1 MRITSPSGDAFQLV
15 IVRYQHPDVGED
27 RWDSNWLIVNGTVAA
42 GPEAWGFTEPCVT
55 TFELADFADWLDEL
69 AKEGS
74 EPSSFEFAEPNLK
87 FSYTPWPR
95 RALQLTLAHESAPP
109 SMSEVERRTGRD
121 SGVRDAETYWRS
133 ALAIEIRGALMDY
146 PIRGGAA

>member
-1 MRITSPSGDAFQLV
+1 MRITSSSGDAFQLV

-42 GPEAWGFTEPCVT
+42 GPETWGFIEPCVT

-69 AKEGS
+69 AQEGS

-87 FSYTPWPR
+87 FSYSPWPR

-109 SMSEVERRTGRD
+109 SMSEVERRTG
-121 SGVRDAETYWRS
+121 VTVEFEMPKVQAEG
-133 ALAIEIRGALMDY
+133 LAAEIRGALMDY